1 MEMTVGSK
9 VDTRP
14 PPVLDVCTE
23 EGSENERHFS
33 LRKPQRRAGPGGWT
47 GHSEK
52 MQNKGV

>member
-14 PPVLDVCTE
+14 LPVLDVCTE